1 MCFGDWCHVQL
12 VSDAEMA
19 AAIGANAAGERKKGK
34 AKEESMYISAI
45 TSGRIGNCEMPV
57 SCRCMFPVPLV
68 E

>member
-1 MCFGDWCHVQL
+1 
-12 VSDAEMA
+12 MA

-34 AKEESMYISAI
+34 AREENNGWRYISAV

-68 E
+68 G